1 MARCSTVTINS
12 LDEGYILTPER
23 YTASLRRPKEGS
35 ILLRELCEIKRKTLS
50 PKKAEDLI
58 SYLVLDTGDVK
69 DGFIRLKPVINA
81 SEIGSTKKVAK
92 IGDVIISRL
101 RPYLRQVGYI
111 DKELM
116 EALPDNTVILCS
128 TEFFILSSN
137 SDISYLAPF
146 LLTSAAQEIL
156 NQSQEGGHHP
166 RFNQSILETIGCSEA
181 FLKTKQAV
189 SLEFKNAIFNI
200 RVGESSI
207 LSLLK
212 ELNA

>member
-1 MARCSTVTINS
+1 MARCSVVTVNA
-12 LDEGYILTPER
+12 LDQGYILTPER
-23 YTASLRRPKEGS
+23 YTTSSRRPKEDS
-35 ILLRELCEIKRKTLS
+35 ILLRELCEIKRETLS
-50 PKKAEDLI
+50 PKKAEDSI
-58 SYLVLDTGDVK
+58 PYLVLDTGDVK
-69 DGFIRLKPVINA
+69 DGFIRLKPVVNA

-92 IGDVIISRL
+92 IGDIIISRL

-116 EALPDNTVILCS
+116 EALPDNTIILCS
-128 TEFFILSSN
+128 TEFFILRSN

-166 RFNQSILETIGCSEA
+166 RFNQSILENIGCSEA
-181 FLKTKQAV
+181 FLKTKQAI

-200 RVGESSI
+200 RTGETSI
-207 LSLLK
+207 LSLLE
-212 ELNA
+212 ELDA